1 MPNQDEI
8 DGQLRLL
15 QSTRQ
20 RLDAQL
26 NRFALVGVAHAP
38 PDLSIDIREAR
49 AEIAR
54 IKAVLRGWGI
64 MTDDQ
69 PNDLEPGAPLATQ
82 HRLRVFISYK
92 HADTPDAPL
101 AAELAASLRDSC
113 EVFIDT
119 ELPIGARWAEQ
130 IRFELAR
137 ADVVVAMM
145 SARAAESEMVREE
158 IAFAHT
164 LSQAQG
170 RPRILPVRVAFRAPF
185 AYPLSEYFDP
195 LQWAFWDNTDDT
207 PALLA
212 ALRRALAGGALPWRN
227 DSDKSTLLQ
236 PDLQPSAPPAQAP
249 LPGGRRPALQL
260 EPPEGS
266 MAAESQFYITRASDT
281 AAVAVVARTHGHG
294 ATLTIKGPRQM
305 GKSSLLL
312 RVAEAAANAGKQVA
326 LLDFQFFEQ
335 EALQNADV
343 FFRQFCAWLSDALE
357 LDDRTDEYWSAG
369 LGNSQRCTRYVE
381 RYLLKTLGKPVLL
394 AIDEIDKTVDSPF
407 RSDFFGML
415 RGWHNN
421 RAFKPTWR
429 QIDIALVTS
438 TETYLL
444 IPNPNQ
450 SPFNVGEVV
459 PLADFGADEV
469 GELNRRHGAPLDVA
483 GLARLNELLGGH
495 PYLTRRALYLLANGA
510 QTVAALFAEA
520 AAEHGPFGDHLRYHL
535 FRLHGQIEL
544 VQGMQQVLRH
554 GRCDN
559 ETVFWRLQGAGLVRG
574 EARQTQMRNQ
584 LYAAFFGAHLR

>member
-1 MPNQDEI
+1 MAMPNQDEI

-26 NRFALVGVAHAP
+26 NRFALVGPAYASP
-38 PDLSIDIREAR
+38 ELSIDIRAAR

-54 IKAVLRGWGI
+54 IKGVLRGWGI
-64 MTDDQ
+64 MADDQ
-69 PNDLEPGAPLATQ
+69 PNDLEPGAPPAIQ
-82 HRLRVFISYK
+82 PRLRVFISYK
-92 HADTPDAPL
+92 HADIPDAPL
-101 AAELAASLRDSC
+101 AAELAAALRESC

-137 ADVVVAMM
+137 ADVVVALM

-185 AYPLSEYFDP
+185 AYPLSEYLNM
-195 LQWAFWDNTDDT
+195 LQWAFWDTSADT
-207 PALLA
+207 PRLIEQ
-212 ALRRALAGGALPWRN
+212 LRHALAGGALPLQ
-227 DSDKSTLLQ
+227 SDAEKERVIDPAPVLG
-236 PDLQPSAPPAQAP
+236 APPSSA
-249 LPGGRRPALQL
+249 AL
-260 EPPEGS
+260 EAPEGS
-266 MAAESQFYITRASDT
+266 MAADSQFYIVRASDAPAT
-281 AAVAVVARTHGHG
+281 KAVASTSGRG

-343 FFRQFCAWLSDALE
+343 FFRQLCVWLSDALD
-357 LDDRTDEYWSAG
+357 LDDHTDEYWSAG

-381 RYLLKTLGKPVLL
+381 RYVLKTLGKPMLL

-459 PLADFGADEV
+459 PLADFGADDV
-469 GELNRRHGAPLDVA
+469 GELNRRHGAPLDAA

-495 PYLTRRALYLLANGA
+495 PYLTRRALYLLASGA
-510 QTVAALFAEA
+510 QTAAGLFAEA

-535 FRLHGQIEL
+535 FRLHGQAEL

-554 GRCDN
+554 RRCDD
-559 ETVFWRLQGAGLVRG
+559 EKVFWRLQGAGLVRG

-584 LYAAFFGAHLR
+584 LYAAFFGDHLR